1 MQIPRYPDDPC
12 LIITDAGLPAL
23 ILSAMLSEQQP
34 SKDQRRSTLYPAWW
48 ASQTDMDIRIPAIDK
63 AVDMQADLLSLTVVR
78 DHAGYPEEATDP
90 SQTDQSPTSLGIHQT
105 RMLLDAAILAIKLGF
120 KRVLWPVQIPESADA
135 PQRLNEISTAID
147 RAILTA
153 RLATLDAQ
161 SQGGVEVTI
170 ETPLVDLTDQQL
182 AEIAADLNVPISSC
196 WWTDT
201 SLPDAQNQNTRWTTE
216 PQTASM
222 LEPRPASAAQMSR

>member
-23 ILSAMLSEQQP
+23 ILASMLSEQQP
-34 SKDQRRSTLYPAWW
+34 SKNQPRSTLYPAWW
-48 ASQTDMDIRIPAIDK
+48 NSQTDMDILIPAIDK

-78 DHAGYPEEATDP
+78 DHAGYPEESTEE
-90 SQTDQSPTSLGIHQT
+90 SSTTLGIHQT
-105 RMLLDAAILAIKLGF
+105 RMLLDAATLAIKLGF
-120 KRVLWPVQIPESADA
+120 KRVLWPIQIPESTDA
-135 PQRLNEISTAID
+135 SQRLDEISTAID

-170 ETPLVDLTDQQL
+170 ETPLIDLTDPQL

-196 WWTDT
+196 WWADH
-201 SLPDAQNQNTRWTTE
+201 SLPDAQPEKSRWTTE
-216 PQTASM
+216 SQTASM
-222 LEPRPASAAQMSR
+222 LESRPASPAHTSR

>member
-23 ILSAMLSEQQP
+23 ILTAMLSEQQP
-34 SKDQRRSTLYPAWW
+34 SKDQQRSTLYPAWW
-48 ASQTDMDIRIPAIDK
+48 TSQTDMDIRIPAIDK

-78 DHAGYPEEATDP
+78 DLAGYPEEATDQ
-90 SQTDQSPTSLGIHQT
+90 SQTTLGIHQT
-105 RMLLDAAILAIKLGF
+105 RMLLDAATLAIKLGF
-120 KRVLWPVQIPESADA
+120 KRVLWPIQIPETADD

-201 SLPDAQNQNTRWTTE
+201 TLPDAQDQFTRWTTE
-216 PQTASM
+216 SQTASM
-222 LEPRPASAAQMSR
+222 LEPRPASGAQMSR